1 MWDVW
6 IKTCLLAIADPFSI
20 CNRKLEC
27 RPERYSLVEKTGD
40 LLDMKEDKEA
50 ILTVLGVRSAIFWGL
65 LTNLSLVNIFLGEF
79 MSQGGGID
87 LSVIKKKMQYSSDFL

>member
-50 ILTVLGVRSAIFWGL
+50 ILTVLGARSAI
-65 LTNLSLVNIFLGEF
+65 LSFLA
-79 MSQGGGID
+79 SP
-87 LSVIKKKMQYSSDFL
+87 